1 MRKKVILLTKSLK
14 NGGYC
19 VAGIDYYTGQWIR
32 LVSGNQETKGA
43 LEKCGVPY
51 KPLDIVIVD
60 NITPMPIQYQPEN
73 YLIEEPYG
81 IEGFYAWKKIG
92 EYDINKLVE
101 RYANNTN
108 RYILYNNNVHF
119 CKEEV
124 AGVEHSLEFVEIT
137 QVVIYTIFNEVTQKN
152 KTKANFIYNGT
163 SYNGMSVTDPDYYD
177 ARKIL
182 QIKKCLVCLVHRRNL
197 TTMANIINS
206 CLKYSAA
213 KINYKAEGRM

>member
-137 QVVIYTIFNEVTQKN
+137 QVVIYTIFNEVTQK
-152 KTKANFIYNGT
+152 TKRKPTLFTMVHLIMACPLQILII
-163 SYNGMSVTDPDYYD
+163 MD

>member
-73 YLIEEPYG
+73 YL
-81 IEGFYAWKKIG
+81 
-92 EYDINKLVE
+92 
-101 RYANNTN
+101 
-108 RYILYNNNVHF
+108 
-119 CKEEV
+119 
-124 AGVEHSLEFVEIT
+124 
-137 QVVIYTIFNEVTQKN
+137 
-152 KTKANFIYNGT
+152 
-163 SYNGMSVTDPDYYD
+163 
-177 ARKIL
+177 
-182 QIKKCLVCLVHRRNL
+182 
-197 TTMANIINS
+197 
-206 CLKYSAA
+206 
-213 KINYKAEGRM
+213 

>member
-119 CKEEV
+119 YKDEV

-152 KTKANFIYNGT
+152 KTKASFIYNGT
-163 SYNGMSVTDPDYYD
+163 SYNGMSVTDPDYYGC
-177 ARKIL
+177 
-182 QIKKCLVCLVHRRNL
+182 KKNL
-197 TTMANIINS
+197 TNKKVFGVFSAPAEPYNNG
-206 CLKYSAA
+206 KYYKFLS
-213 KINYKAEGRM
+213 KIFCC